1 MDLEKAFVQT
11 VAAFLRPRKA
21 WAATPESGGYAG
33 PLLFAASCGGVGA
46 LFSATYNLLLFQWML
61 RRHPS
66 LLSQRLPWMSG
77 RALLP
82 FSKLNIVVSPVL
94 NAVLDVIF
102 VFVIAVLLYAGGL
115 LVGARK
121 RSTAGFEGSL
131 RVAAYGAAG
140 LVGQVVPFIGSA
152 VAFVWCLVLV
162 FPGMARMYRLSMG
175 RAVAAVLLPLAILLL
190 VMLAATSRP

>member
-1 MDLEKAFVQT
+1 MSDETNERSSDVLPWERRSAMDLEKAFVQT

-46 LFSATYNLLLFQWML
+46 LFSETYNLLLFQWML

-66 LLSQRLPWMSG
+66 LLSHRLPWMSG

-102 VFVIAVLLYAGGL
+102 VFVIAV
-115 LVGARK
+115 
-121 RSTAGFEGSL
+121 
-131 RVAAYGAAG
+131 
-140 LVGQVVPFIGSA
+140 
-152 VAFVWCLVLV
+152 
-162 FPGMARMYRLSMG
+162 
-175 RAVAAVLLPLAILLL
+175 
-190 VMLAATSRP
+190 